1 LKTQGQTLLELE
13 GRSLGVLGPENKFRV
28 FLAKLTSNSIFDGM
42 IIGFISISSI
52 MLALDNP
59 LNDPDG
65 GLSKFLEYTDMVFT
79 GIFAM
84 ESILKILAFG
94 VYFNGEN
101 SYLKNAWNFMDFSIV
116 CLSILSLSLSS
127 VQGL

>member
-1 LKTQGQTLLELE
+1 MKNQGQTLIELE
-13 GRSLGVLGPENKFRV
+13 GKSLGVLGPENKFRV
-28 FLAKLTSNSIFDGM
+28 FLAKLTSNSIFDGI

-84 ESILKILAFG
+84 ESIMKILAFG

-101 SYLKNAWNFMDFSIV
+101 SYLKNAWNLMDFSIV